1 MGKCTNS
8 PQVVHSVPSLF
19 LSQRINPK
27 EADWGEATE
36 AIGKKLGTGPPPSL
50 IHHSKRSTDGAD
62 EDDFDDK
69 RRRNNKGGHYRLE
82 NSI

>member
-1 MGKCTNS
+1 VCLRFFFRSASIQTGG
-8 PQVVHSVPSLF
+8 
-19 LSQRINPK
+19 
-27 EADWGEATE
+27 EGDWGEATE
-36 AIGKKLGTGPPPSL
+36 AIGKKLGTGLPPSL
-50 IHHSKRSTDGAD
+50 IHHSKRSKDGAD